1 GDGAGQ
7 HSYRKENVGKARHCR
22 TPNPLQC
29 PARRRADAEIHDTS
43 PGRNRCAVT
52 RPGRPDHGIQSYLD
66 LLEQAD
72 LGDEALR
79 QHIRALKPFVTSLSR
94 IDEDG
99 QELRYHTN
107 RDDDQSLSDYSLAN
121 LEVIRDSLGDL
132 SKVISAWKYRTIEFI
147 EDRATNACTEKLSR
161 RDLITIAKILPA
173 LARWKGPLFEEKKQ
187 QVQTRFNL
195 SSREFCKAID
205 VIKNNREM
213 KAIVG
218 GETSLLYLP
227 DHLVVWV
234 VEQWRKLHPPRTGS
248 DPGITVVTLDK
259 RAAEAMKDHYC
270 KRSEVVLALQVR
282 LSDQQLAELEV
293 IDSLGRNR

>member
-1 GDGAGQ
+1 SAPRRFRLERLHRQAGYRRELPRWLHRSGDGAGQ

-161 RDLITIAKILPA
+161 RD
-173 LARWKGPLFEEKKQ
+173 
-187 QVQTRFNL
+187 
-195 SSREFCKAID
+195 
-205 VIKNNREM
+205 
-213 KAIVG
+213 
-218 GETSLLYLP
+218 
-227 DHLVVWV
+227 
-234 VEQWRKLHPPRTGS
+234 
-248 DPGITVVTLDK
+248 
-259 RAAEAMKDHYC
+259 
-270 KRSEVVLALQVR
+270 
-282 LSDQQLAELEV
+282 
-293 IDSLGRNR
+293 